1 MERRERTRRITYSA
15 VATAIA
21 VVAVLLSNYTPM
33 RIVPLIFASLA
44 IYIAC
49 IRCGIVF
56 GLITAVAA
64 VLIAFAL
71 GGVGTTFLFLC
82 VAFVPYAL
90 VAFFMRKL
98 SYRVVWQAI
107 VRIAVSAA
115 LFAGAFT
122 AMALLTDYVAG
133 TSLMTIIEKVGV
145 VWAILLVTLAAL
157 PVDLFFSFGAER
169 IVKLLK

>member
-1 MERRERTRRITYSA
+1 MERKERTRRITYSA

-49 IRCGIVF
+49 VRCGIAF
-56 GLITAVAA
+56 GVIAAVAA
-64 VLIAFAL
+64 VLIAFAV
-71 GGVGTTFLFLC
+71 GGIGTTFLFLC

-90 VAFFMRKL
+90 VAYFMRKL
-98 SYRVVWQAI
+98 SYRVAWQAL
-107 VRIAVSAA
+107 VRVAASAA
-115 LFAGAFT
+115 LFAAAFT
-122 AMALLTDYVAG
+122 AMAMLTDYVAG
-133 TSLMTIIEKVGV
+133 TSFMTIIEKVGKA
-145 VWAILLVTLAAL
+145 WAILLVTVATL

>member
-44 IYIAC
+44 IYIA
-49 IRCGIVF
+49 GIVF
-56 GLITAVAA
+56 GLITAAAA

-122 AMALLTDYVAG
+122 AMAFLTDYVAG

>member
-56 GLITAVAA
+56 GLITAAAA

-122 AMALLTDYVAG
+122 AMAFLTDCVAG
-133 TSLMTIIEKVGV
+133 TSLMTIIEKVGM

>member
-1 MERRERTRRITYSA
+1 MERKERTRRITYSA

-56 GLITAVAA
+56 GIIAAVAS
-64 VLIAFAL
+64 VLIAFAV
-71 GGVGTTFLFLC
+71 GGIAATFLFLC
-82 VAFVPYAL
+82 IAFVPYAL
-90 VAFFMRKL
+90 VAYFMRGL
-98 SYRVVWQAI
+98 SYRVTWQAL
-107 VRIAVSAA
+107 VRIAVAAA
-115 LFAGAFT
+115 LFAAAFT
-122 AMALLTDYVAG
+122 AMAFLTDYVAG
-133 TSLMTIIEKVGV
+133 TSFMTVIEKVGK

>member
-56 GLITAVAA
+56 GLITAAAA

-107 VRIAVSAA
+107 V
-115 LFAGAFT
+115 
-122 AMALLTDYVAG
+122 
-133 TSLMTIIEKVGV
+133 
-145 VWAILLVTLAAL
+145 LVTLAAL

>member
-1 MERRERTRRITYSA
+1 MERKERTRRITYSA

-49 IRCGIVF
+49 VRCGITF
-56 GLITAVAA
+56 GVIAAVAA
-64 VLIAFAL
+64 VLIAFAV
-71 GGVGTTFLFLC
+71 GGIGTTFLFLC

-90 VAFFMRKL
+90 VAYFMRKL
-98 SYRVVWQAI
+98 SYRVTWQAL
-107 VRIAVSAA
+107 VRVAASAA
-115 LFAGAFT
+115 LFAAAFT
-122 AMALLTDYVAG
+122 VMAMLTDYVAG
-133 TSLMTIIEKVGV
+133 TSFMTIIEKVGK
-145 VWAILLVTLAAL
+145 VWAILLVTVAAL

>member
-1 MERRERTRRITYSA
+1 M
-15 VATAIA
+15 
-21 VVAVLLSNYTPM
+21 
-33 RIVPLIFASLA
+33 
-44 IYIAC
+44 
-49 IRCGIVF
+49 
-56 GLITAVAA
+56 
-64 VLIAFAL
+64 
-71 GGVGTTFLFLC
+71 GTTFLFLC

-107 VRIAVSAA
+107 VRITVSAA

-122 AMALLTDYVAG
+122 AMAFLTDYVAG